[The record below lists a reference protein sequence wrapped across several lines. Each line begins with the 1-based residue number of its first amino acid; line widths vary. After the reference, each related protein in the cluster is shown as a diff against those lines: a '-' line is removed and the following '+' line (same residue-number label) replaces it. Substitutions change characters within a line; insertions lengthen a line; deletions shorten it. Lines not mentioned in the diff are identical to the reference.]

1 MVLPEITWTAQLTG
15 ISTDGRGHCKR
26 GLKCTKNI
34 KREHPPLG
42 LSRAGGREAP
52 TQEEVELAGP
62 DKGVSLSGESLC
74 GHTPL
79 L

>member
-1 MVLPEITWTAQLTG
+1 MVEATAKEVKNAQ
-15 ISTDGRGHCKR
+15 R
-26 GLKCTKNI
+26 NI
-34 KREHPPLG
+34 KRKHPPLG

-62 DKGVSLSGESLC
+62 DKGVPLSGESLC